1 MGPRVRL
8 SKLNGWQ
15 RLWLVATG
23 LALTS
28 FGLIY
33 PLMITGQSDIGQ
45 WDYRRAIVKDFGD
58 ASVPR
63 IRRALSYNWL
73 SLPTVTGEAVG
84 TSM

>member
-1 MGPRVRL
+1 MRL

-23 LALTS
+23 LALIS

-45 WDYRRAIVKDFGD
+45 WDYRRAIVKDFETPACREYD
-58 ASVPR
+58 APF
-63 IRRALSYNWL
+63 L
-73 SLPTVTGEAVG
+73 TTG
-84 TSM
+84 